1 MRKLKQPYHSIF
13 YVLGIVIVLWSFAV
27 LSYLPVDPLLLRVVH
42 LAIAMVM
49 VFMSFPATK
58 KSPPDRP
65 TIVDLAWC
73 IIPIFLVLY
82 VVPDFEDFQYRTSA
96 AMPTQI
102 DLVLGAMLTLAV
114 LEGVRRVAG
123 NALVVVAFLAMGYAL
138 LGSYL
143 PGSFG
148 HRGYALW
155 RIIGAMFSEEGILGS
170 PVQIAATYALL
181 FVTFGSF
188 LARSGIS
195 DFFNEFAYALLGGKR
210 GGPAKVAVMASGL
223 FGMVSG
229 HAAANVATTGTIT
242 IPMMKKVGYRPEFAG
257 AVEATASAGGQF
269 MPPILGS
276 VVFLMVALTGIQYR
290 DFVIISVF
298 PAVIYYLY
306 VYFNV
311 DFEAGNQ
318 GLQGLPRAELPP
330 LWPILKRQAYLIV
343 PVPVLVYTLVVQQA
357 PIINCVL
364 WSIFFCVLAG
374 YLNSYV
380 NKKKYMEPR
389 HYVDAIYGGSVV
401 IRITAVTA
409 AAGIIIAMIM
419 MTGIGVK
426 LGGILYMITG
436 GNYFLT
442 LVLAAALSL
451 ILGCGMPA
459 LPAYVITAA
468 VMAPVLEEMGIPTIV
483 VHYFIFLFSSL
494 STITPPVAI
503 SAYTGAG
510 IAEADPFKTALYA
523 VKIAG
528 VGWIVPFLLVYSP
541 PLAMNGTPFQI
552 IAALIPTI
560 IGGYAMA
567 RGLAYRRVPKPARVV
582 FFVGGFMGIIPEYF
596 TDLLGMGVIACAFL
610 LERWLLKRE
619 TLKENEQVRIQ
630 PTTGV

>member
-13 YVLGIVIVLWSFAV
+13 YVLGMAIVLWSFAV
-27 LSYLPVDPLLLRVVH
+27 LMYLPVDPLMLRVVH

-49 VFMSFPATK
+49 VFMSFPATQQ
-58 KSPPDRP
+58 SVPDRP
-65 TIVDLAWC
+65 TIIDLAWC
-73 IIPIFLVLY
+73 IVPVFLVVY

-96 AMPTQI
+96 AMPTPF
-102 DLVLGAMLTLAV
+102 DLVLGTVLMLAV

-123 NALVVVAFLAMGYAL
+123 NALVVVALLAMGYAL

-148 HRGYALW
+148 HRGYPLW
-155 RIIGAMFSEEGILGS
+155 RIIGALFSEEGILGS

-210 GGPAKVAVMASGL
+210 GGPAKVAVIASGL

-242 IPMMKKVGYRPEFAG
+242 IPMMKKVGYKPEFAG
-257 AVEATASAGGQF
+257 AVEAAASAGGQF

-276 VVFLMVALTGIQYR
+276 VVFLMVAITGIQYR

-298 PAVIYYLY
+298 PAVLYYAYL
-306 VYFNV
+306 YFNV

-318 GLQGLPRAELPP
+318 GLKGLPHEELPP
-330 LWPILKRQAYLIV
+330 LWPILKRQSYLII

-357 PIINCVL
+357 PIINSVL
-364 WSIFFCVLAG
+364 WSILSCLIAG
-374 YLNSYV
+374 YVYSFL
-380 NKKKYMEPR
+380 NKKKYMKPR
-389 HYVDAIYGGSVV
+389 DYLDAVYGGSVV

-442 LVLAAALSL
+442 LVLAAVLSL

-468 VMAPVLEEMGIPTIV
+468 VMAPVLEDMGIPAIV

-503 SAYTGAG
+503 SAYTAAG
-510 IAEADPFKTALYA
+510 IAESDPLRTALQA

-528 VGWIVPFLLVYSP
+528 VGWIVPFMMVYSP
-541 PLAMNGTPFQI
+541 PLAMMGTPFQI
-552 IAALIPTI
+552 VAALIPTF

-567 RGLAYRRVPKPARVV
+567 RGLMYRRVPKLARLV
-582 FFVGGFMGIIPEYF
+582 FFIGGAMGIIPEYF
-596 TDLLGMGVIACAFL
+596 TDILGMIVIGCAFL
-610 LERWLLKRE
+610 LERWLLKRKA
-619 TLKENEQVRIQ
+619 LKEEAIQ
-630 PTTGV
+630 STTGA